1 MVNTSIKALTLS
13 AVLILSGS
21 KLWAQDAQPAP
32 PQAPTEAPTA
42 DTNATRAARMS
53 AEIAAAITEYSRD
66 MAALQ
71 KQIADKDISKEDAE
85 RRRKELSKR
94 LEDRL
99 EAIEEMAEAWAD
111 NLEESIENLELN
123 LGDNLKLNI
132 EPSEPKKKRLKKEHN
147 GLVLMIGSNTLRGN
161 NPASGLTNLEL
172 YEGAWAPGTGTSS
185 STFGLSFSRER
196 RLGRSPIWARSGL
209 GFTAYTY
216 DFGQSELIINAP
228 TGSSFDLVP
237 SSLELRRSEL
247 TMTYFEVPLALVIN
261 PSRRGKGLNLAM
273 GGFFGIRLG
282 GQSKM
287 VYRSQGMGRVN
298 ESTDGNFYGSLF
310 SYGLQAELGIRHF
323 TVGIRQNFN
332 QAFNLADLPTN
343 LPVENQPNFY
353 NASLFAS
360 VRFF

>member
-1 MVNTSIKALTLS
+1 MVNSSLKALFLSSVLTLS
-13 AVLILSGS
+13 GTE
-21 KLWAQDAQPAP
+21 LWSQDAPPAIP
-32 PQAPTEAPTA
+32 PAPTEAPSV
-42 DTNATRAARMS
+42 DSNATRAARMS
-53 AEIAAAITEYSRD
+53 AEIAAAITEYSKD

-71 KQIADKDISKEDAE
+71 KQIEDKDISKEDAD
-85 RRRKELSKR
+85 RRRKELTNR

-99 EAIEEMAEAWAD
+99 KAIEDMAEAWAS
-111 NLEESIENLELN
+111 NLDESIENLELN

-132 EPSEPKKKRLKKEHN
+132 EPSQPKKKRLKKEHN

-161 NPASGLTNLEL
+161 NPANGLTSPEP
-172 YEGAWAPGTGTSS
+172 YEGAWAPGDGTS

-216 DFGQSELIINAP
+216 DFGQSELNINSP
-228 TGSSFDLVP
+228 TGSSFDVVP
-237 SSLELRRSEL
+237 SSLSLRRSNL

-261 PSRRGKGLNLAM
+261 PSRRGKGLNLSM
-273 GGFFGIRLG
+273 GGFVGIRMG
-282 GQSKM
+282 GQSQM

-298 ESTDGNFYGSLF
+298 ESTNGNFYGSLF
-310 SYGLQAELGIRHF
+310 SYGLQTELGIRQF
-323 TVGIRQNFN
+323 TVGLRQNFN
-332 QAFNLADLPTN
+332 QAFNLADLPAN
-343 LPVENQPNFY
+343 LPIENQPNFY